1 MEGKHG
7 PRLFV
12 ISLQCLVQ
20 CNITFQGIFL
30 SLVLDILRAPYKDRL
45 IDHEIEKFDIYFLR
59 RKRSSPPP
67 MGY

>member
-30 SLVLDILRAPYKDRL
+30 SFLFDIKITLWALYVQDWL
-45 IDHEIEKFDIYFLR
+45 IDLEIEKFDTDIL
-59 RKRSSPPP
+59 
-67 MGY
+67 M